1 MACKFT
7 QLQCK
12 EVVCLSDGRRLGY
25 IRDVCI
31 ELPAGTIASVIVPVA
46 CRFWNLWGRQ
56 EDYIIPF
63 SAIRRIG
70 PDIVLVDIKPE
81 SCRCA
86 RPRLPFGLFP

>member
-31 ELPAGTIASVIVPVA
+31 ELPAGTIASVIVPAA
-46 CRFWNLWGRQ
+46 CRPFHFWGPR

-63 SAIRRIG
+63 CAIRRIG

-81 SCRCA
+81 SCRCV
-86 RPRLPFGLFP
+86 RPRLSFGLFP

>member
-46 CRFWNLWGRQ
+46 CRFPVFWGRQ

-81 SCRCA
+81 SCRCV
-86 RPRLPFGLFP
+86 RPRLPFGLFS

>member
-12 EVVCLSDGRRLGY
+12 EVICLCDGRRLGY

-31 ELPAGTIASVIVPVA
+31 ELPAGTIASVVVPA
-46 CRFWNLWGRQ
+46 PCGLFNFFSHR

-63 SAIRRIG
+63 CAIKRIG

-81 SCRCA
+81 NCRVK
-86 RPRLPFGLFP
+86 RPKLPIFFP